1 MVSSMEI
8 VDRQREIEELRRLA
22 AEAPALV
29 VLRGRRRVGKTFLLR
44 VALPGERV
52 VSLQAEEKPLPLQL
66 EAYAR
71 ECSRLLPGEP
81 PLVFGDWGEAF
92 DFVERQART
101 GGALVV
107 ILDEFQYLVASDPGL
122 ESTIQRFWDRWDSDG
137 VPVLLILSGSALSFM
152 DQLLSGARPTYGRS
166 AFRPLLLPLTYRD
179 CSAFAQ
185 AKSSPAN
192 LIERFAVF
200 GGTPQ
205 YQRWAGQRPLFD
217 AIERTCL
224 LPDAPLHSDPEHL
237 IREEAG
243 IREPGPYF
251 GTLQAIAEGYTGTS
265 AIAGRLQIKQQLA
278 TKFLSRL
285 LELGYVARVEP
296 LEPGGRAAG
305 RGYWKIADPYFRFW
319 FRYVFPN
326 RSRLARGRTKEL
338 LTEIRRDLSTFV
350 GRIFEDCCRE
360 WVGRYSSLGDGALEI
375 GSWWSRQSDVEVDI
389 VTLTKKGYGLLG
401 SCKWS
406 TRQVGENVLDD
417 LYVVRGI
424 LGRPA
429 ATARLVLFSR
439 SSFTRAVRARA
450 ADENVT
456 LVDVA
461 DLF

>member
-1 MVSSMEI
+1 MDI
-8 VDRQREIEELRRLA
+8 VDREREIQELTELA
-22 AEAPALV
+22 ARPPGLV

-66 EAYAR
+66 EAFAR
-71 ECSRLLPGEP
+71 ECSRLLPGVP
-81 PLVFGDWGEAF
+81 PLAFSGWGEAF
-92 DFVERQART
+92 EFVEHQGRT

-107 ILDEFQYLVASDPGL
+107 ILDEFQYLVASDPSL
-122 ESTIQRFWDRWDSDG
+122 ESTVQRFWDRWDSDG

-152 DQLLSGARPTYGRS
+152 NQLLSGTRPTFGRS
-166 AFRPLLLPLTYRD
+166 AFRPLLMPLSYRD
-179 CSAFAQ
+179 CSAFA
-185 AKSSPAN
+185 PAN
-192 LIERFAVF
+192 SPPTSLIERYAVF

-205 YQRWAGQRPLFD
+205 YQKWAGQRPLFD

-251 GTLQAIAEGYTGTS
+251 GTLEAIAGGHTGTS
-265 AIAGRLQIKQQLA
+265 AIAARLQIKQQLA

-285 LELGYVARVEP
+285 QELGYVARVEP
-296 LEPGGRAAG
+296 REPGGKASG

-326 RSRLARGRTKEL
+326 RSRLARGRSSEL
-338 LTEIRRDLSTFV
+338 LAEIRHDLSTFV
-350 GRIFEDCCRE
+350 GPIFEDCCRE
-360 WVGRYSSLGDGALEI
+360 WLGRYSSLGGDAIEV
-375 GSWWSRQSDVEVDI
+375 GSWWSRRSDVEVDV
-389 VTLTKKGYGLLG
+389 VTLTKKGYGVLG

-417 LYVVRGI
+417 LYHVRGV

-429 ATARLVLFSR
+429 TRAALVLFSR
-439 SSFTRAVRARA
+439 AGFTQAVRTRAK
-450 ADENVT
+450 DEGIT
-456 LVDVA
+456 LVEVA